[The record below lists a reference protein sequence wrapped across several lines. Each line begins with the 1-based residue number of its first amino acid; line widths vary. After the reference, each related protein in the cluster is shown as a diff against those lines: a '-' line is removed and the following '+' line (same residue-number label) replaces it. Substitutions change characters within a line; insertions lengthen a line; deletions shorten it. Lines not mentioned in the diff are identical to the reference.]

1 VVKGFFKEYIP
12 AKTYQKQTATGIT
25 IDLLMDEGM
34 CGLYEDLSKDV
45 AKNMQAPDPAHIQEN
60 LQSLVTLAVMELQ
73 FMHGC
78 NVDWNAKEERGG
90 AGLEDGEEDENEGHG
105 GHVSENAAEDTEEL
119 DFASIDFTD
128 VLSDDVWKDL
138 DYPDSDKFVT
148 CKESFALAILF
159 FLSDELGFKYP
170 VLSGQVHAGWKSAF
184 GKPISLDQLIYR
196 PDKISTM
203 FSEGEEEW
211 FTATIEHFV
220 SNKTAEQ
227 LADLG
232 ITDAQ
237 LEQLQIPKPNLKAAT
252 ASGKPGKV
260 KTTPFCNICEPP
272 GADVCSLNFAAAG
285 HRPGRSAGV
294 ADRVE
299 SDAR

>member
-1 VVKGFFKEYIP
+1 MPVSLKELEFIHNYALKLLAERKFK
-12 AKTYQKQTATGIT
+12 
-25 IDLLMDEGM
+25 
-34 CGLYEDLSKDV
+34 
-45 AKNMQAPDPAHIQEN
+45 
-60 LQSLVTLAVMELQ
+60 
-73 FMHGC
+73 
-78 NVDWNAKEERGG
+78 
-90 AGLEDGEEDENEGHG
+90 
-105 GHVSENAAEDTEEL
+105 
-119 DFASIDFTD
+119 
-128 VLSDDVWKDL
+128 
-138 DYPDSDKFVT
+138 DSFWST
-148 CKESFALAILF
+148 S
-159 FLSDELGFKYP
+159 P
-170 VLSGQVHAGWKSAF
+170 AGWKSAF
-184 GKPISLDQLIYR
+184 GKPNSLDQLIDR

-203 FSEGEEEW
+203 FSEEEEEW

-272 GADVCSLNFAAAG
+272 GADVCSFNFAAAG